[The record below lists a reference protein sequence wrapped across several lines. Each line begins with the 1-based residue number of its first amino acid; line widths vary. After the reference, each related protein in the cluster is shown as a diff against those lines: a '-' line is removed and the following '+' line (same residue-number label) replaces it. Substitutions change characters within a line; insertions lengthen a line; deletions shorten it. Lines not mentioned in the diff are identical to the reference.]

1 VSGPGAGLDAMDLR
15 LAYGTRDV
23 LRGIDLHIRP
33 GELACLIGPNGAGK
47 TSLLRCLTGV
57 ARPTGGVV
65 RLDGAPV
72 GEVPRHT
79 LARRIAVVPGQ
90 ADLPFS
96 MRVEEVV
103 ALGRIP
109 HENPLTGPDDGD
121 RMAVER
127 ALVRAGIAHL
137 RGRDARELSMG
148 ERQLVLVAL
157 ALAQGGS
164 LIVLDE
170 PTVHLDLRHQVE
182 VLRLLADLSERDG
195 VTVLAVLHDLAMAAR
210 FFPRLLLL
218 HEGRLVA
225 DGSPE
230 EVLTPARVQ
239 QVYGVD
245 PRYLPRFAA

>member
-1 VSGPGAGLDAMDLR
+1 VSGPGAGLEVADLR
-15 LAYGTRDV
+15 LAFGTREV
-23 LRGIDLHIRP
+23 LRGIDLRIRP

-47 TSLLRCLTGV
+47 TSLLRCMTGV
-57 ARPTGGVV
+57 TRPTGGVV
-65 RLDGAPV
+65 RLDDAPV
-72 GEVPRHT
+72 GEVPRHS
-79 LARRIAVVPGQ
+79 LARRVAVVPGQ

-121 RMAVER
+121 RAAVER

-182 VLRLLADLSERDG
+182 VLSLLADLSARDG
-195 VTVLAVLHDLAMAAR
+195 RTVLAVLHDLAMAAR
-210 FFPRLLLL
+210 FFPRLVLLDG
-218 HEGRLVA
+218 GRIVA
-225 DGSPE
+225 DGPPS
-230 EVLTPARVQ
+230 EVLTAARVQ

-245 PRYLPRFAA
+245 PRYLPSFAA